1 MRHFVKKKNFK
12 KRWPVESGFPAWFYG
27 CLPFQQ
33 RVFVSIQ
40 IMFNMLE
47 IVMLFLCH
55 GGKHRNIVGEAAVHW
70 N

>member
-1 MRHFVKKKNFK
+1 MRHFVKKKK
-12 KRWPVESGFPAWFYG
+12 KTLKKDDPSKSGFPAWCYG

-47 IVMLFLCH
+47 IVMLFLCVT
-55 GGKHRNIVGEAAVHW
+55 GVNIVTL
-70 N
+70 